1 MIIFWIIIREAIL
14 CFEFK
19 RIDTF
24 VTYFSFSF
32 SKMKILNYLLKI
44 RFIEFNLILLTF
56 SKQFSKQFSNINAR
70 LFVKNIN
77 NSVIN
82 RRADVIRGV
91 LKYFFFLFFFLSES
105 CTINYKTVCWFH
117 ATVQLYCYTIARIW
131 SLAFEDDTRVSR

>member
-1 MIIFWIIIREAIL
+1 
-14 CFEFK
+14 
-19 RIDTF
+19 
-24 VTYFSFSF
+24 
-32 SKMKILNYLLKI
+32 MKILNYLLKI

-91 LKYFFFLFFFLSES
+91 LKYFFFLFFFF
-105 CTINYKTVCWFH
+105 I
-117 ATVQLYCYTIARIW
+117 
-131 SLAFEDDTRVSR
+131 RVMHY